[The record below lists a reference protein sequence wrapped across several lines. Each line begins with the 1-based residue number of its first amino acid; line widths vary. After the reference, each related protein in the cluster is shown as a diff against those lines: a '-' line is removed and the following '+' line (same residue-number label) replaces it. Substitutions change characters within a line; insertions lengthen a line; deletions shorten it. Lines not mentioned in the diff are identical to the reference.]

1 MPAFISHNG
10 EYLRTFW
17 DHRTV
22 PQPSTGS
29 SFPCSSASSAHLVLF
44 ACSHLRIFCH
54 HHTLSLHALARSRA
68 RNAPDPLTPPFS
80 FSSGRSYVPH
90 TLTSNDE
97 ASDWHFVESR
107 VSPGLTQRLQWL
119 RPIRVQHFMPPHF
132 PCLISLT
139 TIARSDAHGGAVQKR
154 FSQPKMPAVLKAVL
168 RGAER
173 EGPSSGLSCTA
184 VYSSFLLCSYMCSHV
199 NTAQIYCDPNRGS
212 IGTLN
217 L

>member
-1 MPAFISHNG
+1 MSIYARFGIIGRCLNPQREVVSLAHQHRLLILSC
-10 EYLRTFW
+10 LRV
-17 DHRTV
+17 RIY
-22 PQPSTGS
+22 GS
-29 SFPCSSASSAHLVLF
+29 FVITIHFRC
-44 ACSHLRIFCH
+44 
-54 HHTLSLHALARSRA
+54 TRSRVL
-68 RNAPDPLTPPFS
+68 APETHQTLYPPPFS

-154 FSQPKMPAVLKAVL
+154 FFQPKMPAVLKAVL

-184 VYSSFLLCSYMCSHV
+184 VCSSFLLCSYMCSHV
-199 NTAQIYCDPNRGS
+199 NTEQIYCDPNRGS

-217 L
+217 LESPADMDR